1 MNKLFV
7 VFMSL
12 MFIMCLVGC
21 DVEGGGTKMNY
32 EIGYLEETGIF
43 DKNVEIEIVRSYN
56 QWQKLACK
64 KDELNFKYS
73 EEYFEENIV
82 IIYNFQK
89 SVKGNEFSIKN
100 VSFMGKELIVEIE
113 IKEGY
118 MDSLSS
124 GTLILE
130 LSQNDGKQI
139 NNVSIKEIIIK

>member
-1 MNKLFV
+1 MKKVFL
-7 VFMSL
+7 VFMSF
-12 MFIMCLVGC
+12 MFVMCLVGC
-21 DVEGGGTKMNY
+21 DVVGGSTKMNY

-73 EEYFEENIV
+73 EGYFEENIV

-89 SVKGNEFSIKN
+89 SVKGNEFFVKN
-100 VSFMGKELIVEIE
+100 VSLMGKELIVEIE

-130 LSQNDGKQI
+130 LSQNDGKRI

>member
-1 MNKLFV
+1 MKKVFLL
-7 VFMSL
+7 FMSL

-43 DKNVEIEIVRSYN
+43 DKNVEIEIVISYN

-64 KDELNFKYS
+64 KGELNFKYS

-82 IIYNFQK
+82 VIYNFQK
-89 SVKGNEFSIKN
+89 HVMGNTFSVKNVLHKRQKLIIEFEIREGN
-100 VSFMGKELIVEIE
+100 
-113 IKEGY
+113 
-118 MDSLSS
+118 MDALSS

-130 LSQNDGKQI
+130 LSKEDGEKI
-139 NNVSIKEIIIK
+139 KDVSIKEIIVK

>member
-1 MNKLFV
+1 MKKVFLLF
-7 VFMSL
+7 MTL
-12 MFIMCLVGC
+12 MFIMCLAGC
-21 DVEGGGTKMNY
+21 DVEEGGTKMNY

-56 QWQKLACK
+56 QWQKLVCK

-89 SVKGNEFSIKN
+89 SVKGNEFSVKN
-100 VSFMGKELIVEIE
+100 ISFMGKELIVEIE

-118 MDSLSS
+118 MDALSS

-130 LSQNDGKQI
+130 LSKDDGEKI
-139 NNVSIKEIIIK
+139 KDVSIKEIIVK